1 MKIKIIR
8 IEFEEEISQQK
19 IFLSENV
26 VRGKE
31 RELSLENKNNRL
43 LSDRTHDNL
52 IKAIRDEFSEEISLG
67 ELNESNY
74 SSRGKQF
81 SSFILTLSQG
91 KQILLRE
98 SLYVRNVM
106 KIKIIKQDLFPVFYL
121 TFVYIYGKIVLSK

>member
-1 MKIKIIR
+1 MIKKDTITSLELLEQINLFR
-8 IEFEEEISQQK
+8 S
-19 IFLSENV
+19 
-26 VRGKE
+26 KE

-81 SSFILTLSQG
+81 NLFILTLSQVNL
-91 KQILLRE
+91 KKKSHSRKYCCQK
-98 SLYVRNVM
+98 M
-106 KIKIIKQDLFPVFYL
+106 
-121 TFVYIYGKIVLSK
+121 